1 MLGVFVAKTA
11 SGARVAITGGGNG
24 VMRHAGLEAA
34 LTKSFTPEA
43 VQGVAVDASAFSG
56 DLHASAAYRAHLVT
70 VQTQAAV
77 RQANG

>member
-1 MLGVFVAKTA
+1 LA
-11 SGARVAITGGGNG
+11 
-24 VMRHAGLEAA
+24 
-34 LTKSFTPEA
+34 KSFTPEA
-43 VQGVAVDASAFSG
+43 VADVKVDASEMNG

>member
-1 MLGVFVAKTA
+1 
-11 SGARVAITGGGNG
+11 
-24 VMRHAGLEAA
+24 
-34 LTKSFTPEA
+34 
-43 VQGVAVDASAFSG
+43 VQGVAVDAGAFSG

>member
-1 MLGVFVAKTA
+1 
-11 SGARVAITGGGNG
+11 
-24 VMRHAGLEAA
+24 MRHAGLEAA